1 MAVPLPPVGHALVF
15 RGSIVRFPGG
25 ELKITSKSG
34 LVVVDSLSGVIAA
47 CVDKGDC
54 GYEEILAFVSR
65 VPRRSVMQLSS
76 TEVLM
81 PGLVDAHAHAPQHA
95 FAGTGL
101 DLPLLD
107 WLKNYTFPVE
117 SRFSDAK
124 YAQHVY
130 EGVVRRNL
138 RNGSTTASYFGT
150 IHVEGTL
157 ELVAACER
165 LGQRAHVGK
174 VCMDTNAP
182 DYYIE
187 SSAEASAAATS
198 EFVRAVESRQ
208 NGNLVT
214 PSIIPRF
221 APSCT
226 AKLLSMLGEISTS
239 GRTRPLPVHTHLS
252 ENRAECDWVK
262 SLFPEANT
270 YVDVY
275 KRAGLLH
282 DRSYFAHC
290 CYCNDLERSLVAAAS
305 AAVVHCPTSN
315 FMVRAPCNRDV
326 IFARRL
332 VERCAMYGNG
342 SMMVSRS
349 ASAQMSQVAGQPLSL
364 TPHATLS

>member
-1 MAVPLPPVGHALVF
+1 MQIGVIFAINDPEDRQKARSLRMALPLPQVSQALVF
-15 RGSIVRFPGG
+15 RGCIVRFPGG
-25 ELKITSKSG
+25 ELKITSNSG
-34 LVVVDSLSGVIAA
+34 LVVVDSATGAISA
-47 CVDKGDC
+47 CTDKGD
-54 GYEEILAFVSR
+54 GDFEEISAFVSR
-65 VPRRSVMQLSS
+65 VPRRSVMQLSP
-76 TEVLM
+76 TEILM

-124 YAQHVY
+124 YARRVY

-138 RNGSTTASYFGT
+138 RNGSTTTSYFGT

-182 DYYIE
+182 DYYVE
-187 SSAEASAAATS
+187 PSAEASAAATS
-198 EFVRAVESRQ
+198 DFVCAVESRQ

-214 PSIIPRF
+214 PSVIPRF
-221 APSCT
+221 APTCT
-226 AKLLSMLGEISTS
+226 AKLLSKLGEISTA
-239 GRTRPLPVHTHLS
+239 GRACPLPVHTHLS

-262 SLFPEANT
+262 SLFPT
-270 YVDVY
+270 SDSYVDVY

-290 CYCNDLERSLVAAAS
+290 CYCNGLERSLVAAAS
-305 AAVVHCPTSN
+305 ASVVHCPTSN
-315 FMVRAPCNRDV
+315 FMVQ
-326 IFARRL
+326 F
-332 VERCAMYGNG
+332 
-342 SMMVSRS
+342 SF
-349 ASAQMSQVAGQPLSL
+349 
-364 TPHATLS
+364 